1 MKKKNLIQ
9 VAKPY
14 YSLATQ
20 NSILLNMKSILSSGN
35 LVKGKW
41 IKKFEKVFIKTT
53 KKKYAVSLNSCT
65 TALQISLNFIDI
77 KKKDVLVPAGS
88 FLTDVSSVEQCGG
101 RPILVDMN
109 SETFSFDLDDL
120 QRKIT
125 KNTKAIIWVHLTGAI
140 SSEYKKIIQFAKK
153 NRIFLIED
161 AAQATGASAEGK
173 FAGSFGD
180 VGVFSFFPT
189 KTISTGGGGMLVTN
203 NPNLARHAR
212 EMRLFGID
220 EKDGQIYKHGNDW
233 QFDEIRAC
241 VGYHQI
247 KEIKKQTE
255 YRDKI
260 AKYYVKKLSNCPFIH
275 LPLKVKNFINSWYQ
289 FPILLDKSID
299 REILINDLKIKYG
312 IETKGIYR
320 PTHHEKI
327 LTKFDDGSLKN
338 TEQTLYRSL
347 CLPIHPRI
355 RKKDVVKII
364 TALISSINKQF

>member
-161 AAQATGASAEGK
+161 AAQSMGA
-173 FAGSFGD
+173 
-180 VGVFSFFPT
+180 
-189 KTISTGGGGMLVTN
+189 IL
-203 NPNLARHAR
+203 
-212 EMRLFGID
+212 
-220 EKDGQIYKHGNDW
+220 
-233 QFDEIRAC
+233 
-241 VGYHQI
+241 
-247 KEIKKQTE
+247 KKVPQ
-255 YRDKI
+255 Y
-260 AKYYVKKLSNCPFIH
+260 
-275 LPLKVKNFINSWYQ
+275 
-289 FPILLDKSID
+289 
-299 REILINDLKIKYG
+299 
-312 IETKGIYR
+312 
-320 PTHHEKI
+320 
-327 LTKFDDGSLKN
+327 
-338 TEQTLYRSL
+338 
-347 CLPIHPRI
+347 
-355 RKKDVVKII
+355 
-364 TALISSINKQF
+364 